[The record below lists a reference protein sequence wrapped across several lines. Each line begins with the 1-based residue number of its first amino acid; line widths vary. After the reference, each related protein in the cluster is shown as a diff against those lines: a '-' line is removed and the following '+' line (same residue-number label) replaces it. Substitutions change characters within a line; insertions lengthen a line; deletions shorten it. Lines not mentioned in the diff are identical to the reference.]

1 MQIHNYRCTQIHKK
15 QMYAKTNLLMFDCCV
30 LLRCWLWRWF
40 VLLLLA
46 LQLVLLVL
54 PKVQGLDHDGKDN
67 DDHNGDDDN
76 CCDNCDDG
84 EERGD
89 AQNGMFFGGS

>member
-1 MQIHNYRCTQIHKK
+1 MASFCEFLI
-15 QMYAKTNLLMFDCCV
+15 F
-30 LLRCWLWRWF
+30 
-40 VLLLLA
+40 
-46 LQLVLLVL
+46 
-54 PKVQGLDHDGKDN
+54 DN

>member
-1 MQIHNYRCTQIHKK
+1 M
-15 QMYAKTNLLMFDCCV
+15 
-30 LLRCWLWRWF
+30 
-40 VLLLLA
+40 LLLLA

-84 EERGD
+84 EERGMPKTACFSVD
-89 AQNGMFFGGS
+89 HSCWSV